1 MTEASKS
8 NGDRRLNVMLGD
20 FCYFNRHTLSNQFTP
35 LNIGLI
41 AQYATQQF
49 GGDVDVSLFKSA
61 EKFLDRAAQKPPDI
75 VGLSVYYW
83 NTDQDRFMVNRLRE
97 MFGRDVIIILGG
109 PSIDSDER
117 EQHRLLS
124 TVFPNADAMVVNE
137 GEIGFCNIVRRA
149 LGNRGT
155 VFNDPIDGAVFLDG
169 GRVVQG
175 LPVGLTLD
183 LSTMG
188 SPYLS
193 GLMED
198 FLDSDFQALIQTSR
212 FCPYTCAFCVSGKN
226 RGKLRGYPIEQIKEE
241 LRYVSRRYADR
252 PHHTMFLADE
262 NFGILKRDV
271 EIAECVRRCKE
282 EFGFPQSVF
291 FYNDKRFTDT
301 SRAVIEVLGEIN
313 QIGMTLALQTEN
325 PATLKA
331 INRRNVTEAEI
342 ESAIAWA
349 SERGISTTTELIFG
363 LPHETRDC
371 FVDLLNRSVK
381 RGFDTVLCHNLFLV
395 DGIELNRPDAREK
408 YGIKTK
414 YRPLGTNYGVHND
427 TFLAEHEE
435 VVVATDSFSY
445 EEFLEIRSLSFIF
458 YAVFAL
464 NFQKWFFQ
472 FIRHLGVSLPDFFSA
487 FVKPDRSVD
496 WPEGYLRFLGDFYA
510 AAESGL
516 FDSRAELV
524 AKAEEI
530 FAANGNDVGEP
541 ARINVNFGARLI
553 YLEGDWVKPILL
565 RHLDTIMGRG
575 LSDEDRDVASSLI
588 TLAERERIDLRTV
601 GRKGAVGPCIRRRS
615 LAEEQVQGTVAR
627 SGNGG
632 EVDKILGRRVAGFPD
647 MRVPGK
653 VRGRC
658 RQGFLLR
665 SHGLYHATIDPASQ
679 PDL

>member
-8 NGDRRLNVMLGD
+8 NGDRRLNVMFGD

-41 AQYATQQF
+41 AQYATPQF

-193 GLMED
+193 GIMED
-198 FLDSDFQALIQTSR
+198 FLDSDFQPLIQTSR

-271 EIAECVRRCKE
+271 GDCRVRSTMQ
-282 EFGFPQSVF
+282 G
-291 FYNDKRFTDT
+291 
-301 SRAVIEVLGEIN
+301 
-313 QIGMTLALQTEN
+313 
-325 PATLKA
+325 
-331 INRRNVTEAEI
+331 
-342 ESAIAWA
+342 
-349 SERGISTTTELIFG
+349 GI
-363 LPHETRDC
+363 R
-371 FVDLLNRSVK
+371 
-381 RGFDTVLCHNLFLV
+381 
-395 DGIELNRPDAREK
+395 
-408 YGIKTK
+408 
-414 YRPLGTNYGVHND
+414 
-427 TFLAEHEE
+427 
-435 VVVATDSFSY
+435 
-445 EEFLEIRSLSFIF
+445 
-458 YAVFAL
+458 
-464 NFQKWFFQ
+464 
-472 FIRHLGVSLPDFFSA
+472 FSA
-487 FVKPDRSVD
+487 KRV
-496 WPEGYLRFLGDFYA
+496 
-510 AAESGL
+510 
-516 FDSRAELV
+516 
-524 AKAEEI
+524 
-530 FAANGNDVGEP
+530 
-541 ARINVNFGARLI
+541 
-553 YLEGDWVKPILL
+553 LL
-565 RHLDTIMGRG
+565 
-575 LSDEDRDVASSLI
+575 
-588 TLAERERIDLRTV
+588 
-601 GRKGAVGPCIRRRS
+601 
-615 LAEEQVQGTVAR
+615 
-627 SGNGG
+627 
-632 EVDKILGRRVAGFPD
+632 
-647 MRVPGK
+647 
-653 VRGRC
+653 
-658 RQGFLLR
+658 
-665 SHGLYHATIDPASQ
+665 
-679 PDL
+679 